1 VATVLPT
8 SSDEYL
14 ELVRAN
20 APKYFQ
26 GESDLT
32 FRSRIWMAL
41 MEKYGVIDYGV
52 DTSYACVWDV
62 IYRLPEVSTFGDS
75 GDINF
80 DEHSALQQ
88 LTVNV
93 RGYKATDRL
102 PKKQYLLNRGS
113 TRISNLY
120 KGKSERLL
128 KSMRHN
134 LCSEI
139 YTDGYATGNT
149 HRLIGLESFL
159 GSGTVAAGDRVA
171 KTDDSYGGLTTDLGD
186 YGGTWSD
193 SGVAASQ
200 YNATLSNDWPY
211 GQGSPEYDFISPL
224 LVNYSSTAWPSG
236 STSFIDNCED
246 VLRFAILAQRHR
258 GAIEGSGTPL
268 VNLMGTRLYNDVLTY
283 YSARNVQ
290 HIPVPDA
297 VQLGFPETINFEG
310 AWLTHDYDCGAN
322 VGYII
327 QPDMMELFTPQSQL
341 FEVEGPEWS
350 TPDQAFLYIVSMFG
364 NMRFSS
370 PKFFGKLAAY
380 A

>member
-1 VATVLPT
+1 MATVLPT

-20 APKYFQ
+20 APKYFK

-32 FRSRIWMAL
+32 FRNRVWLAL
-41 MEKYGVIDYGV
+41 MEKYGVIEYGV

-113 TRISNLY
+113 TRISDLY

-128 KSMRHN
+128 KAMRYN
-134 LCSEI
+134 LCSEV
-139 YTDGYATGNT
+139 YTDGYATGAT
-149 HRLIGLESFL
+149 HRLIGIESFV

-171 KTDDSYGGLTTDLGD
+171 MCDDSYGGLTTDLGD

-193 SGVAASQ
+193 SGVAANQ
-200 YNATLSNDWPY
+200 YNSTLSNDWPY
-211 GQGSPEYDFISPL
+211 GQGSSEYDFISPL

-258 GAIEGSGTPL
+258 GALEGGSAPL

-283 YSARNVQ
+283 YSARNIQ
-290 HIPVPDA
+290 QIQIPDA
-297 VQLGFPETINFEG
+297 VDLGFPETINFEG

-327 QPDMMELFTPQSQL
+327 QPDMMEFFTPQSQL

-364 NMRFSS
+364 NMRFQ
-370 PKFFGKLAAY
+370 PKFFGKFAAY